1 MGNFT
6 FDEINLMCIYNT
18 GTRQGLMD
26 ALKEMREYLEPDETE
41 LTAITDSALEKFS
54 MFKNRSSDLFE
65 AVSCTDFSELFFYIM
80 PFVRLVG
87 HHVFSPFWC
96 VC

>member
-41 LTAITDSALEKFS
+41 LMAITDSALEKLS
-54 MFKNRSSDLFE
+54 AM
-65 AVSCTDFSELFFYIM
+65 TDADYAALELYPDFDDKEDADAE
-80 PFVRLVG
+80 
-87 HHVFSPFWC
+87 
-96 VC
+96 

>member
-26 ALKEMREYLEPDETE
+26 ALKEMREYLEPDETG
-41 LTAITDSALEKFS
+41 LRTITDSALEKLS
-54 MFKNRSSDLFE
+54 AM
-65 AVSCTDFSELFFYIM
+65 TDADYAALELYPEM
-80 PFVRLVG
+80 
-87 HHVFSPFWC
+87 
-96 VC
+96 

>member
-41 LTAITDSALEKFS
+41 LMAITDSALEKLS
-54 MFKNRSSDLFE
+54 AM
-65 AVSCTDFSELFFYIM
+65 TDADFAALELYPDFDE
-80 PFVRLVG
+80 
-87 HHVFSPFWC
+87 
-96 VC
+96 

>member
-41 LTAITDSALEKFS
+41 LMAITDSAMEKLSAMTDADFAALE
-54 MFKNRSSDLFE
+54 LYP
-65 AVSCTDFSELFFYIM
+65 DFDDKEDADAE
-80 PFVRLVG
+80 
-87 HHVFSPFWC
+87 
-96 VC
+96 